1 MSSPHS
7 RLVSDDVAEVL
18 GRDAEAILSAQP
30 PHGPMVRGM
39 AAGIAVLLRD
49 RGARQ
54 ELAAMTSER
63 GAEVVTCVEDT
74 V

>member
-1 MSSPHS
+1 
-7 RLVSDDVAEVL
+7 
-18 GRDAEAILSAQP
+18 
-30 PHGPMVRGM
+30 M

-54 ELAAMTSER
+54 ELAAMASER
-63 GAEVVTCVEDT
+63 GDEVVTCLEDT